1 MKKIALA
8 TIAALGLTGSALAA
22 DMPVKAPKVAAPAV
36 TNPWDLA
43 FGAGVYSNYIFRGIS
58 QSNNGPS
65 VNAYFEPRYNVNPNL
80 QLYAGVGGWSIDFPN
95 RASAEI
101 DIYGGIR
108 PTFGPVA
115 FDFGVWYYYY
125 PKGTCYN
132 ANVPGECAL
141 NGSLPINGNVIKND
155 LSFLEYFAKA
165 TWTVN
170 ENVSVGAGY
179 FYDDNWL
186 NFGFDAQYVSG
197 NLKLTAP
204 SSWLP
209 TGFGLYASGEF
220 GHYFLG
226 TTDAFYGNLRL
237 PDYNTWNVGVA
248 LTWNVFTVDVRY
260 YDTDLSQ
267 GECNAITSDFG
278 AKFDPSATIAGL
290 NGPWASKWCGQAYVI
305 SLKADL
311 TYGSNLK

>member
-22 DMPVKAPKVAAPAV
+22 DMPVKAPKIVAPVV
-36 TNPWDLA
+36 TNPWDVA
-43 FGAGVYSNYIFRGIS
+43 FGAGIYSNYIFRGIS

-80 QLYAGVGGWSIDFPN
+80 QLYAGVAGWSIDFSN
-95 RASAEI
+95 RATAEI

-115 FDFGVWYYYY
+115 FDFGIWYYYY
-125 PKGTCYN
+125 PKGECYN
-132 ANVPGECAL
+132 STFSPGLCYP
-141 NGSLPINGNVIKND
+141 SLPVNGNVIKDD
-155 LSFLEYFAKA
+155 LSFLEYYAKA

-170 ENVSVGAGY
+170 DNVAIGGQFY
-179 FYDDNWL
+179 YDDNWL
-186 NFGFDAQYVSG
+186 NFGFDAQYAAAT
-197 NLKLTAP
+197 LKLTAP
-204 SSWLP
+204 SNWLP

-220 GHYFLG
+220 GRYWLG

-237 PDYNTWNVGVA
+237 PDYNTWNVGVG
-248 LTWNVFTVDVRY
+248 LTWNVFTVDLRY

-278 AKFDPSATIAGL
+278 ASYSPSNIIPVL
-290 NGPWASKWCGQAYVI
+290 NPGGYGSKWCGQAYVI